1 MKSVIYV
8 AKNHM
13 NCACIDGIPYSIA
26 LCLIGLASQI
36 VCFNIKFIP
45 LLITIPLKNVI

>member
-1 MKSVIYV
+1 
-8 AKNHM
+8 M
-13 NCACIDGIPYSIA
+13 NCACIDGIPLYSIA

-36 VCFNIKFIP
+36 ICFNIKFIH